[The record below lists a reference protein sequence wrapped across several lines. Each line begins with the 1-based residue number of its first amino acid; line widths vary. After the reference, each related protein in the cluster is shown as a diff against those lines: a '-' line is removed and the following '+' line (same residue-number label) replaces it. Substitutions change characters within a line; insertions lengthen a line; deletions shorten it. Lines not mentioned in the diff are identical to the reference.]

1 MRDRA
6 AALGG
11 SFELGSGGPG
21 TTIIVTV
28 PLPDAID
35 GAAPEEG
42 STRDIA

>member
-11 SFELGSGGPG
+11 RLELGSTGRG

-28 PLPDAID
+28 PMRGEAEDP
-35 GAAPEEG
+35 AAGGGE
-42 STRDIA
+42 TRDRA